1 MQAMELKQLFSVP
14 EKCLPNGRQALE
26 AGFDFSVQPSYT
38 FGVQSLAGTRNFAG
52 IKSIFLDAN
61 PGPNLYGIPTSQYSI
76 TNATPLGTPRGMFY
90 LRNSATNSKYYLTQ
104 TNWQLYGVGSAS
116 ANMAYPTLPTGYS
129 WAFGPGGTI
138 GPQSH
143 YACMAPDGSILALAT
158 DISLTTNSLMV
169 YKTDAQTGALVS
181 SVTIPNATNTLDI
194 THMALVCGSD
204 GTLWVAYT
212 NTGATNT
219 TYVTSIDTT
228 TMAVI
233 GTFTGP
239 VSTLS
244 TADIIFPQIVLT
256 TTGLVVVFIATG
268 SVTAG
273 IGSFAISSLA
283 GGVYTGEISYQN
295 QGANLFLSSITMMSN
310 AVGGVLIIFNDGAQ
324 TGVWRLDGNNFLF
337 NPASSNYGYTIID
350 SPETFP
356 LVLPYT
362 NNPAAGQKYFYIWNT
377 NSTDSTTFTIT
388 AYDTYTLLPVKT
400 FTLPFGTLQTLT
412 GIGTSELMIDTDTG
426 DVYFCNYQ
434 NSQYVFEYG
443 QPSGYNLTV
452 KVNGT
457 GQKLN
462 FNVVNNL
469 IAWLP
474 LMCLDND
481 TITISAPNGYVKCYL
496 LNYDVVPY
504 LIST

>member
-324 TGVWRLDGNNFLF
+324 TGVWRLDGNNFF
-337 NPASSNYGYTIID
+337 PAIQA
-350 SPETFP
+350 
-356 LVLPYT
+356 L
-362 NNPAAGQKYFYIWNT
+362 
-377 NSTDSTTFTIT
+377 
-388 AYDTYTLLPVKT
+388 
-400 FTLPFGTLQTLT
+400 
-412 GIGTSELMIDTDTG
+412 
-426 DVYFCNYQ
+426 
-434 NSQYVFEYG
+434 
-443 QPSGYNLTV
+443 
-452 KVNGT
+452 
-457 GQKLN
+457 
-462 FNVVNNL
+462 
-469 IAWLP
+469 
-474 LMCLDND
+474 
-481 TITISAPNGYVKCYL
+481 
-496 LNYDVVPY
+496 
-504 LIST
+504 